1 MRNALLV
8 ARILTLAFGA
18 ALRFAAFASSDSLFN
33 AGDYAGYLKAQ
44 LILLQ
49 QAEQAGEPVERA
61 QAVRR
66 VGRAHYYLK
75 DKDEARRWMLRG
87 ASIAMA
93 ADADTIA
100 AACWRSIGAIHWEQ
114 GKPDSARHFLD
125 LAEPILVR
133 QADAA
138 ELATHY
144 GIRFELHFRSLR
156 DTLAGEHYA
165 ALGEQYAR
173 RTGDPERIAFALMK
187 RGILYMETGRCAES
201 IATFTEGE
209 RIYTDAGHL
218 EGLGY
223 ALNNLATAYGLC
235 GMAKECAAT
244 YRRHDVLRDSLFKSS
259 TADRAAHYQAL
270 FDTQQK
276 EIENLELRERNQRA
290 IAGAVVGVLLVAF
303 LSFAVYKRR
312 ELRRQ
317 RMHEAA
323 LRDEQLLG
331 FRGIVTAQEMER
343 ARIAADLH
351 DGIGHQLGALKLTT
365 SVLEGRDAQ
374 ERSILEKSRAMID
387 DAARD
392 VRSVSHRLMPRSLE
406 ELGLLPALR
415 ELADRIGTSGHVRV
429 AVHGA
434 DGAASGLDEAAQL
447 VLYRIAQEMIA
458 NALKH
463 AQATQITVGLERQEQ
478 CVRLTIADDGV
489 GFDTERMKNGDG
501 MGWRNARSRVG
512 LIGGTLNVRSAP
524 GKGAT
529 TVVEAP
535 IHDQPHRGS

>member
-1 MRNALLV
+1 MLV
-8 ARILTLAFGA
+8 LVA
-18 ALRFAAFASSDSLFN
+18 ALRGAAFAASDSLFN
-33 AGDYAGYLKAQ
+33 SGDHAGYLKAQ
-44 LILLQ
+44 LVALQ
-49 QAEQAGEPVERA
+49 QAERTGDPVERA

-75 DKDEARRWMLRG
+75 DKDEARRWMLG
-87 ASIAMA
+87 AASLAMA
-93 ADADTIA
+93 ATADTIA

-114 GKPDSARHFLD
+114 GRPDSARHYLD

-133 QADAA
+133 QDDAA

-156 DTLAGEHYA
+156 DTLAGERYA

-187 RGILYMETGRCAES
+187 RGILQMETGRCAES

-209 RIYTDAGHL
+209 RIYTEAGHL
-218 EGLGY
+218 EGVGY

-235 GMAKECAAT
+235 GMAAECAAT
-244 YRRHDVLRDSLFKSS
+244 YRRHDVLRDSLFRSS

-276 EIENLELRERNQRA
+276 EIENLELRQRNQRVV
-290 IAGAVVGVLLVAF
+290 AGAVLGVLLVGF
-303 LSFAVYKRR
+303 LSFAVNKRR

-317 RMHEAA
+317 RVHEAA
-323 LRDEQLLG
+323 LREEQLVG
-331 FRGIVTAQEMER
+331 FRGIVTAQERER

-374 ERSILEKSRAMID
+374 ERSILEKSRMMID

-415 ELADRIGTSGHVRV
+415 ELADRIGTSGQVRV
-429 AVHGA
+429 EVHGA
-434 DGAASGLDEAAQL
+434 ANGLDETVQL
-447 VLYRIAQEMIA
+447 ALYRIAQEVIA

-463 AQATQITVGLERQEQ
+463 AQATHITVGLERQDRF
-478 CVRLTIADDGV
+478 VRLTIADDGV
-489 GFDTERMKNGDG
+489 GFDAERMDKADG
-501 MGWRNARSRVG
+501 MGWRNVRSRVG

-524 GKGAT
+524 GRGTSAI
-529 TVVEAP
+529 VEAP